1 MVLEVLRAYI
11 AQSTELAPG
20 WLRVLTDERRR
31 PAIQLMHAESG
42 KPWRLDELAR
52 GPAMSRISFA
62 EPFRTVAG
70 APPLT
75 YLNSWRMLL
84 ALRAL
89 RDGDTRVGSLA
100 FEHGYTSESAF
111 SNAFKREV
119 GMSPMRYRASVRAAF
134 G

>member
-20 WLRVLTDERRR
+20 WLRVLTDERLR
-31 PAIQLMHAESG
+31 PAIQLMHAEPG

-52 GPAMSRISFA
+52 ASAISRVSFA
-62 EPFRTVAG
+62 ERFRTVVG

-75 YLNSWRMLL
+75 YRNSWRMLL
-84 ALRAL
+84 AQRAL

-100 FEHGYTSESAF
+100 FEHGYL
-111 SNAFKREV
+111 
-119 GMSPMRYRASVRAAF
+119 
-134 G
+134 